1 MFTDL
6 LLLSGYAASISAV
19 FTVKFNKRVQTDK
32 AMFKSILMFLWKLP
46 RTIFNKINECE
57 ENFLTQFDENYKSK
71 LGINSIIYFFG
82 SQASFV
88 LAFFITLFF
97 ARFESMNGILGFI
110 LAAIP
115 GLLFTTLYTIN
126 YLKKRL
132 PIIQGRKWWYCI
144 QAILGLWFGF
154 YAIIAPIAILAGLL
168 YAAAVVVIVILVLW
182 IALSIITGD
191 SGSNGKRRWKL
202 DNGDEVEESKGLLGT
217 KHYRGRY
224 GTEYEKDGDKFREK
238 Y

>member
-1 MFTDL
+1 
-6 LLLSGYAASISAV
+6 
-19 FTVKFNKRVQTDK
+19 
-32 AMFKSILMFLWKLP
+32 MFKKILKFLWKLP
-46 RTIFNKINECE
+46 RTIFNTINECE

-97 ARFESMNGILGFI
+97 ARFESMNEIWGFI

-115 GLLFTTLYTIN
+115 GLLFTILYTIN

-132 PIIQGRKWWYCI
+132 PMIQGRKWWYCI

-168 YAAAVVVIVILVLW
+168 YAAFIVVVVLLVIWIVLAV
-182 IALSIITGD
+182 IAGD
-191 SGSNGKRRWKL
+191 GGSSSGKKSGPRRWKL
-202 DNGDEVEESKGLLGT
+202 DNGDEVEEHKDLLGGT
-217 KHYRGRY
+217 ASYRSRWGSK
-224 GTEYEKDGDKFREK
+224 EYEKDGDKFYEK
-238 Y
+238 DNN

>member
-1 MFTDL
+1 
-6 LLLSGYAASISAV
+6 
-19 FTVKFNKRVQTDK
+19 
-32 AMFKSILMFLWKLP
+32 MFKSILMFLWKLP

-168 YAAAVVVIVILVLW
+168 YAAFIVVVIVLVLW
-182 IALSIITGD
+182 IALAIFTG
-191 SGSNGKRRWKL
+191 STGSSNGKRRWRL
-202 DNGDEVEESKGLLGT
+202 DNGDEVTEEKGLFGEKT
-217 KHYRGRY
+217 YRGSW
-224 GTEYEKDGDKFREK
+224 GKTYEKDGDDFIEK
-238 Y
+238 